1 MSRINLT
8 TNDIRE
14 NKTANIQY
22 SYPVASV
29 SGTNPF
35 LLNFY
40 GLNQNFSASFT
51 HNGSSIYISGVC
63 VNATITK
70 KSHILANDSTINAE
84 LVLEHKKSDNKTF
97 YVVVPV
103 ILQNNSANPMELEPD
118 SVFDLNAKIQK
129 NKPKI
134 VCYKT
139 TRESYVF
146 VFEEP
151 VQINSSVTL
160 QNSMNNVF
168 NGIARFTIKIS
179 KKKETTTTTA
189 FRASKGQNV
198 QDEIECEYVTQTDT
212 NAKPADKQMMT
223 TILTWV
229 FILFGVLLC
238 LTYVLTLVSN
248 RATEESANTIYIVMA
263 AFGIILFITYIRMFT
278 NTTSRKL
285 QYGSMTILSIMT
297 ILMPM
302 LAYNG
307 FLKKPAIE

>member
-29 SGTNPF
+29 NGTNPY

-63 VNATITK
+63 VKATITR
-70 KSHILANDSTINAE
+70 KSHILANDSASNAE
-84 LVLEHKKSDNKTF
+84 LVLEHKKSDNTTF

-103 ILQNNSANPMELEPD
+103 ILQKNSANPMELEPD
-118 SVFDLNAKIQK
+118 SVFDLNAKIKK

-139 TRESYVF
+139 SKNYVF
-146 VFEEP
+146 VFEEL
-151 VQINSSVTL
+151 VYINSSVTIK
-160 QNSMNNVF
+160 NAMTDVF
-168 NGIARFTIKIS
+168 DKISQFSIKIGKNKS
-179 KKKETTTTTA
+179 ITTSA

-212 NAKPADKQMMT
+212 NAKPADTKLMT
-223 TILTWV
+223 SILTWV
-229 FILFGVLLC
+229 FIMFGILLC

-248 RATEESANTIYIVMA
+248 RATEESANTIYIVTA
-263 AFGIILFITYIRMFT
+263 GIGIILFISYIRMFT
-278 NTTSRKL
+278 NTTSRKI

-297 ILMPM
+297 ILMPL

>member
-29 SGTNPF
+29 NGTNPY

-51 HNGSSIYISGVC
+51 HNGSSTYISGVF
-63 VNATITK
+63 VKATITG
-70 KSHILANDSTINAE
+70 KSHILPNDSASNAE
-84 LVLEHKKSDNKTF
+84 LVLEHKKSDNTTF

-103 ILQNNSANPMELEPD
+103 ILQKNSANPMELEPE
-118 SVFDLNAKIQK
+118 SVFDLNSKLKK

-139 TRESYVF
+139 SKNYVF

-151 VQINSSVTL
+151 VYINSSVTIK
-160 QNSMNNVF
+160 NAMTNVF
-168 NGIARFTIKIS
+168 DKISQFSIKIS
-179 KKKETTTTTA
+179 KNKETTTSA

-212 NAKPADKQMMT
+212 NAKPADTKLMT
-223 TILTWV
+223 SILTWV
-229 FILFGVLLC
+229 FIMFGILLC

-248 RATEESANTIYIVMA
+248 RATEESANTIYIVTA
-263 AFGIILFITYIRMFT
+263 IIGVILFISYIRMFT
-278 NTTSRKL
+278 NTTSRKI

-297 ILMPM
+297 ILMP
-302 LAYNG
+302 LIAYNG

>member
-29 SGTNPF
+29 NGSNPYS
-35 LLNFY
+35 LNFY

-51 HNGSSIYISGVC
+51 HNGSSTYISGVC
-63 VNATITK
+63 VKATITG
-70 KSHILANDSTINAE
+70 KSHILPNDSASNAE
-84 LVLEHKKSDNKTF
+84 LVLEHKKSDNTTF

-103 ILQNNSANPMELEPD
+103 ILQKNSANPMELEPE
-118 SVFDLNAKIQK
+118 SVFDLNSKLKK

-139 TRESYVF
+139 SKNYVF

-151 VQINSSVTL
+151 VYINSSVTIK
-160 QNSMNNVF
+160 NAMTNVF
-168 NGIARFTIKIS
+168 DKISQFSIKIG
-179 KKKETTTTTA
+179 KKKSTTTSA

-212 NAKPADKQMMT
+212 NAKPADTKLMT
-223 TILTWV
+223 SILTWV
-229 FILFGVLLC
+229 FIMFGILLC

-248 RATEESANTIYIVMA
+248 RATEESANTIYIVTA
-263 AFGIILFITYIRMFT
+263 IIGVILFISYIRMFT
-278 NTTSRKL
+278 NTTSRKI

-297 ILMPM
+297 ILMPL

>member
-22 SYPVASV
+22 SYPIASV
-29 SGTNPF
+29 NGLNPY

-63 VNATITK
+63 VKATITK
-70 KSHILANDSTINAE
+70 KSHILPNDYASNAE
-84 LVLEHKKSDNKTF
+84 LVLEHKKSDNTTF

-103 ILQNNSANPMELEPD
+103 ILQNNSANPMELESE
-118 SVFDLNAKIQK
+118 SVFDLNAKINK
-129 NKPKI
+129 NKQKF

-139 TRESYVF
+139 SRNYVF

-151 VQINSSVTL
+151 IQINSSVTPK
-160 QNSMNNVF
+160 NPMTEVF
-168 NGIARFTIKIS
+168 DKISQFTIKTS
-179 KKKETTTTTA
+179 KKKKTTITTA
-189 FRASKGQNV
+189 FRVLKGQNV

-212 NAKPADKQMMT
+212 NAKPADTKLMT
-223 TILTWV
+223 SILTWV
-229 FILFGVLLC
+229 FIMFGILLC

-248 RATEESANTIYIVMA
+248 RATEESANTIYIVTA
-263 AFGIILFITYIRMFT
+263 GIGIILFISYIRMFT
-278 NTTSRKL
+278 NTTSRKI

-297 ILMPM
+297 ILMP
-302 LAYNG
+302 LIAYNG

>member
-29 SGTNPF
+29 NGTNPY

-51 HNGSSIYISGVC
+51 HNGSSTYISGVC
-63 VNATITK
+63 VKATITG
-70 KSHILANDSTINAE
+70 KSHILPNDSASNAE
-84 LVLEHKKSDNKTF
+84 LVLEHKKSDNTTF

-103 ILQNNSANPMELEPD
+103 ILQKNSANPMELEPE
-118 SVFDLNAKIQK
+118 SVFDLNSKLKK

-139 TRESYVF
+139 SKNYVF

-151 VQINSSVTL
+151 VYINSSVTIK
-160 QNSMNNVF
+160 NAMTNVF
-168 NGIARFTIKIS
+168 DKISQFSIKIS
-179 KKKETTTTTA
+179 KNKETTTSA

-212 NAKPADKQMMT
+212 NAKPADTKLMT
-223 TILTWV
+223 SILTWV
-229 FILFGVLLC
+229 FIMFGILLC

-248 RATEESANTIYIVMA
+248 RATEESANTIYIVTA
-263 AFGIILFITYIRMFT
+263 IIGVILFISYIRMFT
-278 NTTSRKL
+278 NTTSRKI

-297 ILMPM
+297 ILMP
-302 LAYNG
+302 LIAYNG